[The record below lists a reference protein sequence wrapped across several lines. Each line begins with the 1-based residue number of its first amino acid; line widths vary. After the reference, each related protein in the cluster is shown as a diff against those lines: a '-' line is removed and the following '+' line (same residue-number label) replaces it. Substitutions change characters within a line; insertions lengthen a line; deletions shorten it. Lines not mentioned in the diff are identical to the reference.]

1 MQDVNIR
8 FPATSADASL
18 YTKDGNLATLVM
30 PSTALYF
37 VSESLQE
44 DGNHSSFQMEE
55 IHCKRSVTWVVD
67 EIRSHTKVSGA
78 RGNSTLRDKGTRRGK
93 GVADPA
99 EVETKCVLSS

>member
-1 MQDVNIR
+1 MIQMQDVNIR

-18 YTKDGNLATLVM
+18 YTKDGNLAMLVM

-55 IHCKRSVTWVVD
+55 IHCKRSVT
-67 EIRSHTKVSGA
+67 
-78 RGNSTLRDKGTRRGK
+78 
-93 GVADPA
+93 
-99 EVETKCVLSS
+99 